1 LDRRRIG
8 VFVFL
13 TAMLLA
19 VATGYSLWRY
29 RSQAPYR
36 DAWNQVATE
45 LGEQKARIDSL
56 STVLAEL
63 EAGVDEEKVRLSEL
77 GVEITRLEREA
88 VNGRLPRSE
97 YRRYRGVITRH
108 NEIVETHNASV
119 AEMQRSYARYS
130 TLVDTHNALIDSANR
145 LQRTAVERGIQLPQI
160 DSLR

>member
-1 LDRRRIG
+1 MG
-8 VFVFL
+8 VFAFL

-19 VATGYSLWRY
+19 IAIGHSLWRY

-36 DAWNQVATE
+36 DAWNQVATK
-45 LGEQKARIDSL
+45 LGEQKACIDSL
-56 STVLAEL
+56 ATVLAGL
-63 EAGVDEEKVRLSEL
+63 EAEVDEEKVRLSEL
-77 GVEITRLEREA
+77 GLEISRLERGA
-88 VNGRLPRSE
+88 VNGQLPRSE
-97 YRRYRGVITRH
+97 YRRYRGVIARH
-108 NEIVETHNASV
+108 NEIVETHNAGV

>member
-19 VATGYSLWRY
+19 AATAHSLWRY

-36 DAWNQVATE
+36 DAWNQVSTK

-56 STVLAEL
+56 SAVLAEL
-63 EAGVDEEKVRLSEL
+63 EAEVDEEKVRLSEL
-77 GVEITRLEREA
+77 GFEISRLEREA
-88 VNGRLPRSE
+88 VNGHLPRSE

-108 NEIVETHNASV
+108 NEIVETHNVSV
-119 AEMQRSYARYS
+119 AEMQRSYGRYS

>member
-1 LDRRRIG
+1 

-19 VATGYSLWRY
+19 VATAHSLWRY

-36 DAWNQVATE
+36 DAWGQVATE
-45 LGEQKARIDSL
+45 LGEQKTRIDSL
-56 STVLAEL
+56 STALAVL
-63 EAGVDEEKVRLSEL
+63 EAGVEEEKARLRNL
-77 GVEITRLEREA
+77 GLEIAGLEREA
-88 VNGRLPRSE
+88 VNGRLPSSE
-97 YRRYRGVITRH
+97 YRRYRSVIARH

-119 AEMQRSYARYS
+119 AEMQQSYVRYS